1 MTATQRLQIRL
12 GQIRERM
19 NLLGSKAEELTDEE
33 RSEVDKLTKEYLDC
47 EARHRAAIVTES
59 EEAEQR
65 QAGEEPGGETGEGAE
80 MRRLMERATIGNYVE
95 AALQGTIEHG
105 AERELADALEVRRGP
120 GYVDGVV
127 IPWAMLLP
135 EEHRAAT
142 TTSQNDGPVRQVPVI
157 DRLFR
162 MPDSMMDMLGVGLM
176 SSGPGQTEYP
186 LVSAGTLNVGQTA
199 EGADIGDP
207 AAMSFTVE
215 TLKPTGRLSGS
226 YELTAELRASVAG
239 IEQALRRD
247 LAMLVEEQMIL
258 QVFNGNGTAP
268 NVNGILSRVAAQQT
282 APTAAAVYGDYVSLG
297 AKAVDGYHA
306 SDETD
311 VDILLPIDV
320 YQHAAGVLGT
330 GSDAAAILAMK
341 SRCKRCRATAF
352 LADAPATGESGAGV
366 NTNVV
371 LHSAGMNGGSQR
383 YDSLG
388 VIWSAGPNLIVDRVT
403 KAKSATT
410 ILTHVTVW
418 NAYMAFRSGAY
429 DRVSLKLDA

>member
-1 MTATQRLQIRL
+1 MTASQKLQIRL
-12 GQIRERM
+12 SEIRTRL
-19 NLLGSKAEELTDEE
+19 NQLGSKDGDLSEEE
-33 RSEVDKLTKEYLDC
+33 RGEVDKLTGEYQDA

-80 MRRLMERATIGNYVE
+80 VRRLIERATIGNYVE
-95 AALQGTIEHG
+95 AALQGTIEQG

-142 TTSQNDGPVRQVPVI
+142 TTSQNDGPVRQAPII

-162 MPDSMMDMLGVGLM
+162 QPDGILDMLGVGLA
-176 SSGPGQTEYP
+176 SSGPGQVEYP
-186 LVSAGTLNVGQTA
+186 LVAAGTANTAQTA
-199 EGADIGDP
+199 ENTDIGDP
-207 AAMSFTVE
+207 AAMTFTFQ

-247 LAMLVEEQMIL
+247 LAALVEEQMIL

-282 APTAAAVYGDYVSLG
+282 APSATAAYGDYVSLG

-341 SRCKRCRATAF
+341 ARCKRCRATAF

-410 ILTHVTVW
+410 VLTHVTIW
-418 NAYMAFRSGAY
+418 NCYMAFRSGAY
-429 DRVSLKLDA
+429 DRVSLKLTA

>member
-1 MTATQRLQIRL
+1 MTASQKLQIRL
-12 GQIRERM
+12 SEIRTRL
-19 NLLGSKAEELTDEE
+19 NQLGSKDGDLSEEE
-33 RSEVDKLTKEYLDC
+33 RGEVDKLTGEYQDA

-80 MRRLMERATIGNYVE
+80 VRRLIERATIGNYVE
-95 AALQGTIEHG
+95 AALQGTIEQG

-142 TTSQNDGPVRQVPVI
+142 TTSQNDGPVRQAPII

-162 MPDSMMDMLGVGLM
+162 QPDGILDMLGVGLA
-176 SSGPGQTEYP
+176 SSGPGQVEYP
-186 LVSAGTLNVGQTA
+186 LVAAGTANTAQTA
-199 EGADIGDP
+199 ENTDIGDP
-207 AAMSFTVE
+207 AAMTFTFQ

-247 LAMLVEEQMIL
+247 LAALVEEQMIL

-282 APTAAAVYGDYVSLG
+282 APSATATYADYVSLG

-341 SRCKRCRATAF
+341 ARCKRCRATAF

-410 ILTHVTVW
+410 VLTHVTIW
-418 NAYMAFRSGAY
+418 NCYMAFRSGAY
-429 DRVSLKLDA
+429 DRVSLKLTA